1 MENGLSSKMP
11 PLTRKR
17 TGVGVFQGSGTGCVS
32 IFSLSVDLLIL
43 MSYMY
48 YSMECILHCSRIG
61 KCSNFFHCFGSVLPV
76 MFTHGFSC
84 GAQIYPT
91 KNLAACDVLGLA
103 WLVAQMLAAHDNFT
117 ILANC

>member
-1 MENGLSSKMP
+1 M
-11 PLTRKR
+11 
-17 TGVGVFQGSGTGCVS
+17 
-32 IFSLSVDLLIL
+32 
-43 MSYMY
+43 
-48 YSMECILHCSRIG
+48 G